1 MKFVA
6 ILLMS
11 ILTIA
16 MVVAF
21 PDNDDADAVV
31 PAGGQHALALAS
43 PADEGSADSSP
54 SADQSS
60 NSIRRPRH
68 LLGKLLHPQPVVV
81 QPIIVSPGVYPRQF
95 PGAYSGYGAPYP
107 YYNEGRSGK
116 YW

>member
-6 ILLMS
+6 ILLMC
-11 ILTIA
+11 ILTIG

-21 PDNDDADAVV
+21 PDNHDADAAV
-31 PAGGQHALALAS
+31 PTGGQHALALAS
-43 PADEGSADSSP
+43 PADEGSEDASP
-54 SADQSS
+54 SADQDS

-68 LLGKLLHPQPVVV
+68 LLSKLLYPKPVVL
-81 QPIIVSPGVYPRQF
+81 QPIIVSPGAYPGQYPRAY
-95 PGAYSGYGAPYP
+95 PGYAAPYP

>member
-1 MKFVA
+1 MNLVA
-6 ILLMS
+6 ILLMC

-21 PDNDDADAVV
+21 PDNNDADAAV

-43 PADEGSADSSP
+43 PADEGSADASP

-68 LLGKLLHPQPVVV
+68 LLSKLLHPKPVVL
-81 QPIIVSPGVYPRQF
+81 QPIIVSPRAYPGQY
-95 PGAYSGYGAPYP
+95 PGAYPGYGAPYP
-107 YYNEGRSGK
+107 YYNGGRSGK

>member
-6 ILLMS
+6 ILLLS
-11 ILTIA
+11 ILTVA

-21 PDNDDADAVV
+21 PDNHDADATV

-43 PADEGSADSSP
+43 PADAGSADASP

-68 LLGKLLHPQPVVV
+68 LLSKLFQPKTVVV
-81 QPIIVSPGVYPRQF
+81 QPVIVREVMPGG
-95 PGAYSGYGAPYP
+95 GAYPGYSAPYP
-107 YYNEGRSGK
+107 YYNEGRR